1 MREYPYLIV
10 GGGMT
15 ADAAIQG
22 ILETDPAASITMIG
36 EELDPPYNRPPL
48 TKGLWKGKP
57 LESVFRKPHSGEVEM
72 VLGRRVVSVDPARRQ
87 VTDDEGTA
95 TGYKKLLLAT
105 GGEPRRLP
113 FGGGL
118 ITYFRT
124 LEDYHHLRAQAG
136 EGKRVAVMGGGF
148 IGSELAAALQS
159 TGAQVVIAFPE
170 EGIGARLF
178 PSDLAR
184 FLNDYYREKGV
195 EVLPRQ
201 LVVAAERRGDR
212 IHVRLREAEGGAERD
227 LEVDAAVAGLGILPR
242 VQLARDA
249 GIQVGEGILVDANL
263 RTSSPDIYAAGDVA
277 EFTSHLLGTR
287 RRVEHEDNSLTM
299 GRIAGRNIA
308 GEPAPYE
315 HEPYFYSDLF
325 DLGYEAVGELDPRLE
340 TFADW
345 EDEFRKGVVYYLKG
359 GRVRGVLL
367 WNTWDQVPAAR
378 RLIAEPGPLRA
389 EELVRRLPVPAG

>member
-1 MREYPYLIV
+1 
-10 GGGMT
+10 MT

-22 ILETDPAASITMIG
+22 ILETDPAASIAMIG

-48 TKGLWKGKP
+48 SKGLWKGKS

-72 VLGRRVVSVDPARRQ
+72 ILGRRVVSVDPARHE
-87 VTDDEGTA
+87 VIDDEGTV

-118 ITYFRT
+118 ITYYRT

-136 EGKRVAVMGGGF
+136 DSKRVAVIGGGF
-148 IGSELAAALQS
+148 IGSELAAALRS
-159 TGAQVVIAFPE
+159 TGSEVVMVFPE
-170 EGIGARLF
+170 DGIGSRILPA
-178 PSDLAR
+178 DLAR

-195 EVLPRQ
+195 EVLPGQ
-201 LVVAAERRGDR
+201 LVVAAERKGER
-212 IHVRLREAEGGAERD
+212 IQVRLRQAEGGSERD

-242 VQLARDA
+242 LRLPRDA
-249 GIQVGEGILVDANL
+249 GIQVGEGILVDAHL
-263 RTSSPDIYAAGDVA
+263 QTSSPDIYAAGDVV
-277 EFTSHLLGTR
+277 EFTSYLLGTR

-299 GRIAGRNIA
+299 GRFAGRNMA

-325 DLGYEAVGELDPRLE
+325 DLGYEAVGELEPRLE

-378 RLIAEPGPLRA
+378 RLIAEPGPFRP
-389 EELVRRLPVPAG
+389 EDLVRRLPVPAG

>member
-22 ILETDPAASITMIG
+22 ILETDPAASVAMIG

-48 TKGLWKGKP
+48 SKGLWKGKP
-57 LESVFRKPHSGEVEM
+57 LESIFRKPHAGEVEM
-72 VLGRRVVSVDPARRQ
+72 ILGRRVVGLDPARHQ
-87 VTDDEGTA
+87 VIDDAGTV
-95 TGYKKLLLAT
+95 TGYRKLLLAT

-118 ITYFRT
+118 ITYYRT

-136 EGKRVAVMGGGF
+136 DGKRVAVIGGGF
-148 IGSELAAALQS
+148 IGSELAAALRS
-159 TGAQVVIAFPE
+159 TGAEVMLAFPE
-170 EGIGARLF
+170 EGIGARIF
-178 PSDLAR
+178 PADLAR
-184 FLNDYYREKGV
+184 FLNGYYREKGV
-195 EVLPRQ
+195 EVLHGQ
-201 LVVAAERRGDR
+201 LVVGAERKGGR
-212 IHVRLREAEGGAERD
+212 IQERLRPAEGGAERD
-227 LEVDAAVAGLGILPR
+227 LEIDAAVAGLGILPR
-242 VQLARDA
+242 VDLARDA
-249 GIQVGEGILVDANL
+249 GIHVGDGILVDAHL
-263 RTSSPDIYAAGDVA
+263 QTSSPDIYAAGDVA

-299 GRIAGRNIA
+299 GRFAGRNMA
-308 GEPAPYE
+308 GEAAPYE

-340 TFADW
+340 TFSDW

-378 RLIAEPGPLRA
+378 RLIAEPGPFRA
-389 EELVRRLPVPAG
+389 EDLVHRLPLPPG